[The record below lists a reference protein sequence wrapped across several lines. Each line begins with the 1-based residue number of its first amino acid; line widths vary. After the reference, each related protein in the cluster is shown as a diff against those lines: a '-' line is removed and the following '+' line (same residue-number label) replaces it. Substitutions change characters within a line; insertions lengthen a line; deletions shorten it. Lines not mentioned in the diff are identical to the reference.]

1 MNSKTKIT
9 IRTLANLAAL
19 ALRHS
24 KLTIYDWRKAQLEV
38 EARAY
43 IQSAKL
49 VAEYAKI

>member
-1 MNSKTKIT
+1 MNNTTKLT
-9 IRTLANLAAL
+9 VRTLANLAAFS
-19 ALRHS
+19 LRLS

-49 VAEYAKI
+49 VAAFAKI